1 MWLKHTLLATKTKT
15 RTKPSIIISKASQ
28 GTCEK
33 HTMPTI
39 VKIEMPCPKTPE
51 MQTSQMAPTSMCPRQ
66 NSWPRIGFWER
77 GHFIFWFQGL
87 AAGASHCCWEALIK
101 SISQICYE
109 NLRAEDLG
117 AAQRT
122 PDNGSKTAVAV
133 WCCAQKCD
141 TNGSVPHG
149 TLGVPNAAPQ
159 HHCHCYRQHP
169 LWSHINAGST
179 ANTTAKPCTVF
190 NKN

>member
-1 MWLKHTLLATKTKT
+1 
-15 RTKPSIIISKASQ
+15 
-28 GTCEK
+28 
-33 HTMPTI
+33 MPTI

-66 NSWPRIGFWER
+66 NSWPWIGFWER

-122 PDNGSKTAVAV
+122 PDNGSKTAVAAGV
-133 WCCAQKCD
+133 VHR
-141 TNGSVPHG
+141 SVTPMVLCHMEPWEC
-149 TLGVPNAAPQ
+149 LML
-159 HHCHCYRQHP
+159 HH
-169 LWSHINAGST
+169 S
-179 ANTTAKPCTVF
+179 TTATVTASTHSEVTSMLEALPTPQPSPALSLIRIKIMWGWTGCTSTVASSNWGYSNLLLLRAAVQF
-190 NKN
+190 